1 MYIGALRQPG
11 FRVRKLIFFFLA
23 CTLFMFAEQDNE
35 VAVILTRSDSIP
47 LESIDGATDPYFEG
61 YIQALVDMNYA
72 EYRVIVLVKEKEVWL
87 ANLPKNQLISH
98 SIISYV
104 KDIPGVQEV
113 HQLNGVPVKDE
124 QMREKYVDRPKLK
137 GIWFPQMTELFQPL
151 VADPREITYSIG
163 YRWGDQVIGDKVV
176 PVSLGD
182 DFPIYRWLD
191 VLWGD
196 IQIGIQAGIWSVFNM
211 DPPKPKLNA
220 GTELVNTDYFVGIP
234 LQYALNKW
242 SFRFR
247 IYHISSH
254 LGDEFLVNNP
264 GFRRVNPSMEAVE
277 LFASFQAYDFWRLYG
292 GVGTVFHSDK
302 SFKIK
307 PLYFEYGTE
316 FRFLGTKYHSQMLYG
331 TFFAAAHFRSWAQ
344 LNWDFDG
351 TFVAGYE
358 WSKLQGIGRKIRF
371 FFEYHKGFS
380 LEGQFFNM
388 RTSYWSFRV
397 SYGF

>member
-1 MYIGALRQPG
+1 M
-11 FRVRKLIFFFLA
+11 FFVISAFS
-23 CTLFMFAEQDNE
+23 NE
-35 VAVILTRSDSIP
+35 SRNIEKDVAVVLTRSDSIP
-47 LESIDGATDPYFEG
+47 LESIEEASDPYFEG

-72 EYRVIVLVKEKEVWL
+72 EYQVTVLVKDKEVWL
-87 ANLPKNQLISH
+87 ANLPVNQLIAD

-104 KDIPGVQEV
+104 KDVPGVKEV
-113 HQLNGVPVKDE
+113 HQLNGVPPKDE
-124 QMREKYVDRPKLK
+124 ELREKYVDRPKLK

-151 VADPREITYSIG
+151 VADPREIVYSIG
-163 YRWGDQVIGDKVV
+163 YRWDDNVIGKKVV

-182 DFPIYRWLD
+182 DFPIYRWLN

-196 IQIGIQAGIWSVFNM
+196 IQIGISACVWSVFNM
-211 DPPKPKLNA
+211 DPPKPKINA

-234 LQYALNKW
+234 IQYALNKW

-247 IYHISSH
+247 VYHISSH

-264 GFRRVNPSMEAVE
+264 GFNRVNPSMEAVE
-277 LFASFQAYDFWRLYG
+277 LFASYQVFSFWRLYG
-292 GVGTVFHSDK
+292 GPGVVFHSDK
-302 SFKIK
+302 TFKIK

-316 FRFLGTKYHSQMLYG
+316 FRFLGTKYRKQQLYG
-331 TFFAAAHFRSWAQ
+331 NFYAAAHFRSWAQ

-371 FFEYHKGFS
+371 FFEYHNGFS

-388 RTSYWSFRV
+388 KTSYWSFRV